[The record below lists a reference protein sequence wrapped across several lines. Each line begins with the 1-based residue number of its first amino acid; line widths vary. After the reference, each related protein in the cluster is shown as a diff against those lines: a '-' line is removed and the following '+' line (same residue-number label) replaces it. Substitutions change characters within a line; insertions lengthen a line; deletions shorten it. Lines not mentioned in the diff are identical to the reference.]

1 MVVSFGDFLHG
12 GLPASA
18 RYMRFAPPKG
28 DLNFSGKRKD
38 SDGRSH
44 ENQPNFTPTHNG
56 KLPRRFLKADAALF
70 PHLSPHLF
78 TSPRP
83 SPVICTHFGC
93 RDFWGLIPLRIV
105 DSQRR

>member
-56 KLPRRFLKADAALF
+56 KLPRRFLK
-70 PHLSPHLF
+70 SGRGII

-83 SPVICTHFGC
+83 SRGEVEIRVANFG
-93 RDFWGLIPLRIV
+93 
-105 DSQRR
+105 